1 MEEYILTRRQSREA
15 ALVFFYQYLI
25 KEQQA
30 KKDKQFFNLAK
41 FIDLSMNDIVIYL
54 SNKFNTDKNIS
65 LVNDE
70 LFVLLVKEM
79 NNVDKYIND
88 IDNQLSKSWK
98 FERLSYV
105 EQAILILSYIQLRAG
120 IDHRIVI
127 NEAVELAKEYCDE
140 KSYKFINGVLDGL
153 QSKN

>member
-140 KSYKFINGVLDGL
+140 KSYKFINGVLDGI